1 MTFGDNTFHND
12 RASSVNSWNAKDQ
25 RLEDSRHIFGR
36 DSQGDNSTRIC
47 DLLDR
52 FY

>member
-12 RASSVNSWNAKDQ
+12 RASSVNSWNATDQ
-25 RLEDSRHIFGR
+25 RLENSRHIFGR
-36 DSQGDNSTRIC
+36 DSQGDNSSRIC
-47 DLLDR
+47 GLLDR